1 MPPESRN
8 YWWLNANPSIWSYS
22 DLAPGAENNYT
33 QYNES
38 GSLRQVPK
46 YFLEVQ
52 PGDLV
57 LGYAT
62 SPQKELVCLCEI
74 TRPLENG
81 AFHFKKLFD
90 FPNPVPSTAWTSDP
104 LLSYFHFQ
112 GSLFKVSQE
121 QWDGFIGLV
130 TERNPGMTLPVTPSA
145 ADLEARLD
153 AFLASFTPSPEILA
167 RRKQAEA
174 ARQAFVARFPLDTL
188 STLTPEQYCIGRGD
202 KDNFCWWVERGTVG
216 FGKYFPGTS
225 RSYGLFYKKDENTIV
240 STKLAQRVWGRK
252 PLGSDTE
259 VLHRCVLEPLHRFVA
274 SHGQAPIPKVI
285 GHGFSLKVLEL
296 YHPDEFIRI
305 NSTRW
310 IEIIIGAFHL
320 PYSGNYATDNQAIK
334 ALYDRKKAQFPDRD
348 FEQMDFILFIR
359 DMLKLANK
367 DSRDDDT
374 PSNPPEE
381 TPTTHPLNTIL
392 YGPPGTGKT
401 HNIVNHVLSIID
413 AQSLPETQTP
423 GQYAAAKARFDEL
436 TQQGRIAFVTFHQS
450 YGYEDFIEGIRP
462 NTDLL
467 KETESGDIQYKIEE
481 GIFRKFCAR
490 ATENWESSRK
500 SGEELSSG
508 EQAKKCIA
516 DLLDE
521 ELSKDSTEARRRF
534 QTLTGTAFFIESA
547 NETHIR
553 IALPDNPSWRMVIL
567 SRAELMAVIASGRA
581 FTGPKEIHDFL
592 GKNAARA
599 HDSYLFALYTEL
611 RPHMAAAHAEP
622 AVVPELPFVFVIDEI
637 NRGNISKIF
646 GELITLIEPT
656 KRLGAAE
663 ATKAILPYSGDEFGV
678 PPNVYILG
686 TMNTA
691 DRSIALLDTAL
702 RRRFDFVEMM
712 PKPDLLSNLKPD
724 GIDLKQML
732 ETINNRIEFLL
743 DREHTIGHAYF
754 LGDFAAHPTLEGL
767 AAIFRKRI
775 VPLLQEYFFEDYAKI
790 RLVLGDASIKKN
802 TPEFQFVRE
811 DNGQAQELFPGVP
824 DDFGGPVNAD
834 RVLYR
839 INDTAFDKAKSY
851 IGIYT

>member
-8 YWWLNANPSIWSYS
+8 YWWLNANPAIWSYS
-22 DLAPGAENNYT
+22 DLAPGEENNYT

-46 YFLEVQ
+46 YFLEVH

-121 QWDGFIGLV
+121 QWDGFVGLV
-130 TERNPGMTLPVTPSA
+130 KERNPGIAIPRRACLSIGQLRIWKISHGSQEFHAAQRVLSELSSQHLITMNRYTGRGQGEKFESEMRTGDYFYLRENGKIKLFGQIESSAEYTPLAVNRLFANHNGDWIARKYRVLFTSISQKPYTGPTKAWTPNYNSTLAQVPLQ
-145 ADLEARLD
+145 DLEDFERLILLPFFGKKLTD
-153 AFLASFTPSPEILA
+153 ISDDTVSAPIPSPEKA
-167 RRKQAEA
+167 
-174 ARQAFVARFPLDTL
+174 
-188 STLTPEQYCIGRGD
+188 
-202 KDNFCWWVERGTVG
+202 
-216 FGKYFPGTS
+216 
-225 RSYGLFYKKDENTIV
+225 
-240 STKLAQRVWGRK
+240 
-252 PLGSDTE
+252 TE
-259 VLHRCVLEPLHRFVA
+259 
-274 SHGQAPIPKVI
+274 SMMK
-285 GHGFSLKVLEL
+285 
-296 YHPDEFIRI
+296 
-305 NSTRW
+305 
-310 IEIIIGAFHL
+310 
-320 PYSGNYATDNQAIK
+320 
-334 ALYDRKKAQFPDRD
+334 
-348 FEQMDFILFIR
+348 
-359 DMLKLANK
+359 
-367 DSRDDDT
+367 
-374 PSNPPEE
+374 
-381 TPTTHPLNTIL
+381 HPLNTIL

-423 GQYAAAKARFDEL
+423 SQYATAKARFDEL

-467 KETESGDIQYKIEE
+467 KETESGNIQYKIEE

-490 ATENWESSRK
+490 ATENWEASRK

-516 DLLDE
+516 DLLNE

-553 IALPDNPSWRMVIL
+553 IALPDNPSWRMVVL
-567 SRAELMAVIASGRA
+567 SRAELMAVIAAGRA

-712 PKPDLLSNLKPD
+712 PKPDLLSDLKPD

-767 AAIFRKRI
+767 AAIFRKRV

-802 TPEFQFVRE
+802 TPEFQFVLE
-811 DNGQAQELFPGVP
+811 EKGQAQELFPGVP
-824 DDFGGPVNAD
+824 ADFGGPVNAD
-834 RVLYR
+834 HVLYQ

-851 IGIYT
+851 TGIYT